1 MSAGSLINFGEF
13 LYITLH
19 AEKWREL
26 KSSIISNTTLAKNI
40 NSRSSENI
48 IGKKT
53 FIFYKCIS
61 LYKSRFTQNKETV
74 IFISKGDIANIPDQ
88 YKNGILWKMGL
99 YFFSRSTNMSSL
111 KSGQMAN
118 M

>member
-1 MSAGSLINFGEF
+1 MPK
-13 LYITLH
+13 
-19 AEKWREL
+19 KWREL

-40 NSRSSENI
+40 NSRSSENT
-48 IGKKT
+48 IGRKT

-74 IFISKGDIANIPDQ
+74 IFISRGDIANIPDQ

-111 KSGQMAN
+111 KSGHMGY

>member
-13 LYITLH
+13 LYYITCRK
-19 AEKWREL
+19 KWREL

-40 NSRSSENI
+40 NSRSSENT
-48 IGKKT
+48 IGRKT

-99 YFFSRSTNMSSL
+99 YFFHVLLTC
-111 KSGQMAN
+111 QV
-118 M
+118 

>member
-1 MSAGSLINFGEF
+1 MARTEF
-13 LYITLH
+13 VNNI
-19 AEKWREL
+19 K
-26 KSSIISNTTLAKNI
+26 LAMNI
-40 NSRSSENI
+40 NSRSSENT
-48 IGKKT
+48 IGRKT

-61 LYKSRFTQNKETV
+61 LHKSRFTQNKETV
-74 IFISKGDIANIPDQ
+74 IFISRGDIANIPDQ

-111 KSGQMAN
+111 KSGHMGY

>member
-1 MSAGSLINFGEF
+1 MARTDINNIKHYTCKEYKFKEF
-13 LYITLH
+13 WK
-19 AEKWREL
+19 A
-26 KSSIISNTTLAKNI
+26 
-40 NSRSSENI
+40 
-48 IGKKT
+48 

-74 IFISKGDIANIPDQ
+74 IFISRGDIANIPDQ

-111 KSGQMAN
+111 KSGHMGY

>member
-1 MSAGSLINFGEF
+1 MARTEIVNNIKHYTCKEYKFKEF
-13 LYITLH
+13 WK
-19 AEKWREL
+19 A
-26 KSSIISNTTLAKNI
+26 
-40 NSRSSENI
+40 
-48 IGKKT
+48 

-111 KSGQMAN
+111 KSGHMGY